1 MFDYMMSITGDIKI
15 NENMSSIFIFNILS
29 DSSNN
34 AKREFFYIDD
44 IIHTQFAIHSNEI
57 GIICCLGD
65 SQAIQYR
72 FKEYFK
78 PFCDIKLHK
87 IQFRQLIA
95 EVFYTRTLLKNDN
108 SIIYLPNEI
117 VQGPPWIDS
126 YKEYN
131 YKNYAYVLL
140 YLLKEFGF
148 EFKDLYS
155 EEYDAVLDLLI
166 DSDKRIILYDE
177 DGRYSLGEK
186 HTYSNIEVFKNVHFN
201 IEKEY

>member
-1 MFDYMMSITGDIKI
+1 M
-15 NENMSSIFIFNILS
+15 
-29 DSSNN
+29 
-34 AKREFFYIDD
+34 
-44 IIHTQFAIHSNEI
+44 
-57 GIICCLGD
+57 
-65 SQAIQYR
+65 
-72 FKEYFK
+72 
-78 PFCDIKLHK
+78 
-87 IQFRQLIA
+87 
-95 EVFYTRTLLKNDN
+95 
-108 SIIYLPNEI
+108 IYLPNEI